1 VVIASVQQP
10 KQDPGSGHLPTSL
23 YAQVPDGLAT
33 CLVCWRVI
41 AADQLGARAC
51 GGPRKAVA

>member
-1 VVIASVQQP
+1 MDVLNCTVSR
-10 KQDPGSGHLPTSL
+10 GHLPTFR
-23 YAQVPDGLAT
+23 YAQAPDGLAL